1 MAKNEP
7 RLKSGKVRLY
17 TSWPRYSSV
26 PLGLGTVGTPGYSG
40 SDLAGEGHST
50 PRYPIGTRP
59 RYSRYCSVPLGIGPR
74 TLQVKVSVLLGTPRY
89 SAPVLSVR
97 LRTRPRT
104 LQVKVSVLLG
114 PPRSLSVP
122 LGPSRSPSALFGPP
136 RYSSV
141 PLGPPRPPRPPSALP
156 PRASSAPL
164 GPPFCLL
171 QFSDSLTPGPS
182 SFENSTFA
190 IYKGGVVPPW
200 GCPGTSGRLDNRVD
214 PAGTVY

>member
-59 RYSRYCSVPLGIGPR
+59 RYSRYCSVLLGTGPR

-89 SAPVLSVR
+89 LAPVLSVR

-114 PPRSLSVP
+114 PPRSPSVP
-122 LGPSRSPSALFGPP
+122 LGPPRSR
-136 RYSSV
+136 SV
-141 PLGPPRPPRPPSALP
+141 PLGPPRPPSALLGPPRPP
-156 PRASSAPL
+156 SAPL
-164 GPPFCLL
+164 GPPRPPSAPL
-171 QFSDSLTPGPS
+171 GPPRPS
-182 SFENSTFA
+182 PLGPPRPPSAPLFA
-190 IYKGGVVPPW
+190 
-200 GCPGTSGRLDNRVD
+200 CCNFQ
-214 PAGTVY
+214 TV